1 MSVSQDM
8 IATWRR
14 PRVVMR
20 RLLAMGQR
28 EDRALAFLFAAC
40 ALIFVAQL
48 PRLARA
54 DTLATSEQ
62 LVNAIKVSDK
72 VVTLQAEIA
81 ITLFAWLL
89 VWPLLFYGLGSISH
103 LIARLFKG
111 RGSFYTARLALFW
124 SLLASS
130 PAWLFQGL
138 VAGFIGP
145 GPALQIAGAIVLVS
159 FLAFWSICL
168 REAETNPEGA
178 TS

>member
-1 MSVSQDM
+1 
-8 IATWRR
+8 
-14 PRVVMR
+14 MR
-20 RLLAMGQR
+20 GLLAMGRR

-48 PRLARA
+48 PRIARA
-54 DTLATSEQ
+54 DTFAVAERLAAS
-62 LVNAIKVSDK
+62 AKASDNM
-72 VVTLQAEIA
+72 VTLQAEIA

-89 VWPLLFYGLGSISH
+89 VWPLLFYGIGSLTH
-103 LIARLFKG
+103 LAAKLFRARG
-111 RGSFYTARLALFW
+111 TFYTARLALFW

-145 GPALQIAGAIVLVS
+145 GPALQIAGVIVLAS
-159 FLAFWSICL
+159 FLTFWSICL

-178 TS
+178 QS